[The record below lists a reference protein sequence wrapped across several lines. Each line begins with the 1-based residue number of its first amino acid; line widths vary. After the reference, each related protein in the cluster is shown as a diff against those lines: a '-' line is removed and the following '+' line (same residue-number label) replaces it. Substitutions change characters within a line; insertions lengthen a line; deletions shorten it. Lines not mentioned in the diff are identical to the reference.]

1 MSNEDNNNHNSSEN
15 REWLINI
22 IIGIRKEVLTKL
34 RALVDSFD
42 REKYTLAQRKVI
54 RQEITEIAELVK
66 EKDSAVKKREELRE
80 SHFVHSIEEGSLID
94 EVRKKAIKQ
103 LHEIRKNILAIEYDG
118 EYAIIDKELNDI
130 ENLVNDKDKLI
141 RSRVSTYY
149 RGGKMN
155 PYLSKYFKMD
165 ENQDK

>member
-54 RQEITEIAELVK
+54 RQEITEIAELVR
-66 EKDSAVKKREELRE
+66 EKDSADKKREELRE

-94 EVRKKAIKQ
+94 EVRKKIDQ
-103 LHEIRKNILAIEYDG
+103 IE
-118 EYAIIDKELNDI
+118 
-130 ENLVNDKDKLI
+130 
-141 RSRVSTYY
+141 
-149 RGGKMN
+149 
-155 PYLSKYFKMD
+155 
-165 ENQDK
+165 